1 MMIKMIKCEY
11 ALKSEILEQYKNDPE
26 VQKKVDM
33 IDEQVFNALVKAYE
47 NSMYKEC
54 AKLKEEQKNKVASD

>member
-1 MMIKMIKCEY
+1 MIKCEY
-11 ALKSEILEQYKNDPE
+11 ALKPEILEQYKNDPE

-47 NSMYKEC
+47 NSIYKEC
-54 AKLKEEQKNKVASD
+54 AKLKEEHKK